1 MIVCIDDKY
10 FNPLQITT
18 LMQDKNDVRVW
29 FVDTPDKSMVFTCW
43 NINDFAA
50 EINRLIK
57 EF

>member
-1 MIVCIDDKY
+1 MILCIDDKY
-10 FNPLQITT
+10 FNPLQITV
-18 LMQDKNDVRVW
+18 LRQEKNDVRVW
-29 FVDTPDKSMVFTCW
+29 FADTPDESILFINW